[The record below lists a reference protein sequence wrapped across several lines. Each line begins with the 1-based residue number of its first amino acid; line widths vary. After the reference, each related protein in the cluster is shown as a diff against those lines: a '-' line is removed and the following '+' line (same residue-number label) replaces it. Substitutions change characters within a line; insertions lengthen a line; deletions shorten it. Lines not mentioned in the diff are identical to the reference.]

1 MVFQVEAG
9 LQQQHPTGQT
19 LAIQYVSDLLVTR
32 YRPILMCHDR
42 TAARLV
48 RVVSVVLV
56 QAVVSAVVLVQ
67 AVLAQVVALVE
78 EDSVSYLYYKR
89 IKRKVYEY

>member
-56 QAVVSAVVLVQ
+56 QAV
-67 AVLAQVVALVE
+67 LAQVVALVE

>member
-48 RVVSVVLV
+48 RVVS
-56 QAVVSAVVLVQ
+56 AVVLVQ

>member
-1 MVFQVEAG
+1 
-9 LQQQHPTGQT
+9 
-19 LAIQYVSDLLVTR
+19 
-32 YRPILMCHDR
+32 MCHDR
-42 TAARLV
+42 TEARLV
-48 RVVSVVLV
+48 RVVSVALV

-67 AVLAQVVALVE
+67 AVLALVVALVE